1 MEGLCSVSRN
11 LGILGSCTAGHNA
24 ALLPRVD
31 CTAAHAGS
39 DELLPSL
46 AAACLPPCL
55 PACTCACVCS
65 CFCLLLC
72 PCLPVGVSLSVCTYR
87 MEPIVGT
94 QRLPKNRLSLK
105 CRICAQPYGACI
117 QCAHKGCSTAF
128 HATCARAAG
137 YPMLML
143 EDEDSDSDS
152 DQDAAAAAD
161 EDESSYEGPGAAA
174 AGGAGPAQQPQ
185 QPQEAQGGQ
194 PAEQLLVTQE
204 QGGAQSGGQQQ
215 QQGRSGRKQEGAKGR
230 AKVRKSSK
238 YKGGTAAGDNTRL
251 VCYCKKHHAFAATLP
266 GNAIHSQ
273 GAAGAAQAAASAATA
288 LASAAAAA
296 TADSQQDGR
305 LSRQVSPAVAAGGA
319 GAAASLR
326 ALASSSN
333 LGSSRRPTPEC
344 ADVMLF
350 GDSVV
355 ITAPAGTSARSR
367 QTDMSTR
374 RQMKAPDAAAVAQR
388 KRLYLQSLPHLVTGC
403 ASLPLLPPPVSRTR
417 YTVHEQQQAQQQEA
431 SAAADEAAASAAPAA
446 AGSSAL
452 CASAAAGTG
461 ILQLLQSRL
470 PSADGLTGH
479 ISDGGSG
486 SGKAG
491 RGRRSR
497 SAPLSQADRYRL
509 MLDTANDRLCSGK
522 SAIHGLGVFV
532 KRAHKAGGP
541 GVVRCAPGSGSRAL
555 DGVPAEAVGAAWWL
569 VQACLGVCL
578 SAASIESIA

>member
-1 MEGLCSVSRN
+1 MRCVRPACTLPTTHMEGLCCVLCD
-11 LGILGSCTAGHNA
+11 LGILGSCTAGHKA
-24 ALLPRVD
+24 TLLAHVC
-31 CTAAHAGS
+31 CTAAHAES

-46 AAACLPPCL
+46 AAVSLPPCL
-55 PACTCACVCS
+55 PARVPLSVSVSVSLCVC
-65 CFCLLLC
+65 
-72 PCLPVGVSLSVCTYR
+72 VCVHR

-105 CRICAQPYGACI
+105 CRICSQPYGACI

-143 EDEDSDSDS
+143 EDDDDSDSDE
-152 DQDAAAAAD
+152 DAAAAAAD
-161 EDESSYEGPGAAA
+161 EDEPSGEGPGAA

-185 QPQEAQGGQ
+185 QPHEAQGGQ
-194 PAEQLLVTQE
+194 PAEQLPAAQE
-204 QGGAQSGGQQQ
+204 QGGEQSGGQQ

-266 GNAIHSQ
+266 GKAIHQ
-273 GAAGAAQAAASAATA
+273 GAAGAAQAAASAAAA
-288 LASAAAAA
+288 LASAAAAAATAA

-305 LSRQVSPAVAAGGA
+305 LSRQVSPAAAAGGV
-319 GAAASLR
+319 GAAASMR

-333 LGSSRRPTPEC
+333 LGSSRRTTPEC

-403 ASLPLLPPPVSRTR
+403 AGLPLLPPPISRIR
-417 YTVHEQQQAQQQEA
+417 YTVHEQQQAQQQEV

-446 AGSSAL
+446 AGRSAL
-452 CASAAAGTG
+452 CAAGTG

-470 PSADGLTGH
+470 PSADGLTGQ
-479 ISDGGSG
+479 ISGGSNG
-486 SGKAG
+486 SGIGNAG
-491 RGRRSR
+491 RGRHSG

-541 GVVRCAPGSGSRAL
+541 GVVPCAPGSGSRAL
-555 DGVPAEAVGAAWWL
+555 DGVRAPVVGLL
-569 VQACLGVCL
+569 VCCVH
-578 SAASIESIA
+578 